1 MPTNENT
8 NLFPALLLRLDD
20 VQDLSVLGEA
30 GRTLGFGLGEAFE
43 AMLKEIEAK
52 LLSQQ
57 TQRLQEHQQE
67 SEKSKSSTPIYRWAF
82 ESENLS
88 VPSQRMF
95 PNMGTYF

>member
-52 LLSQQ
+52 
-57 TQRLQEHQQE
+57 
-67 SEKSKSSTPIYRWAF
+67 F
-82 ESENLS
+82 
-88 VPSQRMF
+88 
-95 PNMGTYF
+95 